1 MPPRMPYTARKAKDT
16 KGTLL
21 RTVKMLKPFRVSII
35 IIMLAVTISTVFSI
49 LAPVFMYQYFS
60 AEYIAKMLS
69 LIHISEPTRP

>member
-49 LAPVFMYQYFS
+49 LAPVFMY
-60 AEYIAKMLS
+60 
-69 LIHISEPTRP
+69 